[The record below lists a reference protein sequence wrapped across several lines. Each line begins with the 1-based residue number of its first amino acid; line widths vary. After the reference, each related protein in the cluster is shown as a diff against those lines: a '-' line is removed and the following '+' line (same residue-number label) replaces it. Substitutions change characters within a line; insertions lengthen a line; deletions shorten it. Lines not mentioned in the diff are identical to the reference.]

1 MESFEIPDSTVN
13 GAILLKQTYLR
24 YLDTYEKIHYLG
36 EDGDDADD
44 DDWYKDAEDSRSRRQ
59 KSQKVQNSIPLS
71 YNLNQ
76 HNVSGKKFRAFMVS
90 FSLVLILLMRNYEY
104 KLKSNLSHLQRKYV
118 LHLGCQQTCIR
129 KQIMTAW
136 LFRLLHLCQMNKIL
150 V

>member
-36 EDGDDADD
+36 EDGDDGDD

-76 HNVSGKKFRAFMVS
+76 HNVSGNNKAKMKVIKS
-90 FSLVLILLMRNYEY
+90 FKNAENVLYSR
-104 KLKSNLSHLQRKYV
+104 LQ
-118 LHLGCQQTCIR
+118 
-129 KQIMTAW
+129 
-136 LFRLLHLCQMNKIL
+136 
-150 V
+150 

>member
-36 EDGDDADD
+36 EDGDDGDD

-76 HNVSGKKFRAFMVS
+76 HNVSGNNKAKMNVKKFQKIRFCTS
-90 FSLVLILLMRNYEY
+90 KI
-104 KLKSNLSHLQRKYV
+104 Q
-118 LHLGCQQTCIR
+118 GC
-129 KQIMTAW
+129 
-136 LFRLLHLCQMNKIL
+136 NKFF
-150 V
+150 

>member
-76 HNVSGKKFRAFMVS
+76 HNVSGKKFRAFMV
-90 FSLVLILLMRNYEY
+90 LLAHVLIT
-104 KLKSNLSHLQRKYV
+104 LKVN
-118 LHLGCQQTCIR
+118 
-129 KQIMTAW
+129 A
-136 LFRLLHLCQMNKIL
+136 
-150 V
+150 

>member
-1 MESFEIPDSTVN
+1 MKANYVKKEAILHNCYYYQVNRKSAWDELLESFEIPDSTVN

-59 KSQKVQNSIPLS
+59 KSQKVQNSVPLS

-76 HNVSGKKFRAFMVS
+76 HNVSGNKSNCEYCRIHFLKF
-90 FSLVLILLMRNYEY
+90 LINKFTIPIIIMY
-104 KLKSNLSHLQRKYV
+104 KLSLP
-118 LHLGCQQTCIR
+118 
-129 KQIMTAW
+129 
-136 LFRLLHLCQMNKIL
+136 
-150 V
+150 